1 MQLPRT
7 PRREFLKTASAVG
20 LAACAPLAGAADAEK
35 RPNLLLIC
43 AEDMG
48 PTVGCYGDT
57 QAQTPNLD
65 KLAAE
70 GIRFDNAYVTQAS
83 CSPSRSSIL
92 TGLYPHQTGQLGL
105 AHYGYAMLT
114 KPVKMPNRL
123 KRSGYMTGIMGKLH
137 VGPEKSFQFDYRGIP
152 HGKTHNPDAVAKD
165 FRNFLAKT
173 EGKPFLFYLNL
184 IDAHAPFLA
193 QVDGFPENP
202 TTPED
207 VRPWPW
213 LVIDTPQLRK
223 RVADYYNG
231 VRRVD
236 LAVGEV
242 MKALGE
248 AGLDKNTLVVFIG
261 DHGPAF
267 CRGKTTNYEAG
278 LKIPFLVRQP
288 GTVPSGQARSQLI
301 STVDLLPTFLTAA
314 GMDLPKQL
322 AGAPLQPLLQ
332 DAGVPWRD
340 TLCAEFTS
348 HGPTGYF
355 PRRSI
360 RDARYKLILNLEA
373 KSRGNPMPSVDGCP
387 ATRQA
392 LAGPDGPGKAVHEL
406 TVKPPEVELYDLSK
420 DPSELRNLADD
431 PALADV
437 RARLLKELAAW
448 RETTSDPTRTEAGLQ
463 ALTAFQ
469 DGFRAESHR
478 RVEAEKKRLG
488 VKRLPRGVMHKCMQL
503 QPTYDVPGAGK

>member
-1 MQLPRT
+1 
-7 PRREFLKTASAVG
+7 
-20 LAACAPLAGAADAEK
+20 
-35 RPNLLLIC
+35 
-43 AEDMG
+43 
-48 PTVGCYGDT
+48 
-57 QAQTPNLD
+57 
-65 KLAAE
+65 
-70 GIRFDNAYVTQAS
+70 
-83 CSPSRSSIL
+83 
-92 TGLYPHQTGQLGL
+92 
-105 AHYGYAMLT
+105 
-114 KPVKMPNRL
+114 
-123 KRSGYMTGIMGKLH
+123 
-137 VGPEKSFQFDYRGIP
+137 
-152 HGKTHNPDAVAKD
+152 
-165 FRNFLAKT
+165 
-173 EGKPFLFYLNL
+173 
-184 IDAHAPFLA
+184 
-193 QVDGFPENP
+193 
-202 TTPED
+202 
-207 VRPWPW
+207 
-213 LVIDTPQLRK
+213 
-223 RVADYYNG
+223 
-231 VRRVD
+231 
-236 LAVGEV
+236 